1 MADLRAMIIERIRS
15 GVAREGRLLD
25 AYNHLILGGAN
36 SSDAIAALS
45 AFVDEIIERKLHS
58 DKEGRA

>member
-1 MADLRAMIIERIRS
+1 MMDLRAMIIERIRS

-25 AYNHLILGGAN
+25 AYNHLILSGAN

-58 DKEGRA
+58 DKEGHA